1 MLESLK
7 GMMLTLASTVSGLRR
22 PVTQQYPK
30 EATPVRPRFMGFPA
44 LTWDGAVSEPYCT
57 GCMVCIRNCPTQ
69 CMSASMMD
77 NPKHA
82 EGESRRR
89 KIVDYFEI
97 NLNRC
102 ILCGIC
108 VEYCNFDAIVM
119 SHEHEMST
127 YRRNGDRV
135 DLPVL
140 LDIGQKYQDATGWIP
155 PTVLAKQKADA
166 AKAAAEAAAAVST
179 AGAGANDGAGAA
191 ADAAVSASAGAGAAT
206 DAGTAAATDGAG
218 TS

>member
-1 MLESLK
+1 MLESVK
-7 GMMLTLASTVSGLRR
+7 GMMQTLASAMLGIRR
-22 PVTQQYPK
+22 PVTQQYPNQP
-30 EATPVRPRFMGFPA
+30 TPVRPRFMGFPA
-44 LTWDGAVSEPYCT
+44 LTWDGPVDEPYCT

-82 EGESRRR
+82 EGESSRR

-127 YRRNGDRV
+127 YQRNGDRV
-135 DLPVL
+135 DLPAL
-140 LDIGQKYQDATGWIP
+140 LDIGKKYQEITHWVP
-155 PTVLAKQKADA
+155 PTVLAKQRAEA
-166 AKAAAEAAAAVST
+166 AKAASNSDA
-179 AGAGANDGAGAA
+179 DG
-191 ADAAVSASAGAGAAT
+191 SET
-206 DAGTAAATDGAG
+206 
-218 TS
+218 